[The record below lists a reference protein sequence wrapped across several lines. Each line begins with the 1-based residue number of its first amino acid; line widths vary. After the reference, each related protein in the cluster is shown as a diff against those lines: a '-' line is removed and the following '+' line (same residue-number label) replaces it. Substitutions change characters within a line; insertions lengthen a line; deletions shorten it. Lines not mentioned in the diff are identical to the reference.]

1 MSDSICRR
9 FGPGRLPYA
18 SRRDV
23 GAGIAMA
30 ATGVLAIAIW
40 FVATGLLL
48 VTDAVPALTGG
59 GDLEFAAAFGLLFA
73 PFGVVTSFVVG
84 TLCWRAVDTDA
95 PDPTLGALLGACTAA
110 TGMIGGSLGISLV
123 FTVATLVF
131 GSMALGQLL
140 VFAVVVSV
148 SSLLFSVVFAGWLI
162 VPLGAFGGWY
172 HERAR
177 ATATDGT

>member
-84 TLCWRAVDTDA
+84 TLCWRTVDTDA
-95 PDPTLGALLGACTAA
+95 PNPTLGALLGACTAA
-110 TGMIGGSLGISLV
+110 TGMVGGSLGVSLV
-123 FTVATLVF
+123 FTV
-131 GSMALGQLL
+131 
-140 VFAVVVSV
+140 VVSV
-148 SSLLFSVVFAGWLI
+148 SALLFSAVFAGWLI

>member
-30 ATGVLAIAIW
+30 ATGVLAITIW
-40 FVATGLLL
+40 FVVTGLLL
-48 VTDAVPALTGG
+48 LTDAVPTVTGTN
-59 GDLEFAAAFGLLFA
+59 DLEFAAAYGLLFA

-84 TLCWRAVDTDA
+84 TLCWRAVDADSL
-95 PDPTLGALLGACTAA
+95 DPITGALLGACTAA
-110 TGMIGGSLGISLV
+110 VGMIGGSVGVSLV
-123 FTVATLVF
+123 LTVVSLTTGTL
-131 GSMALGQLL
+131 ALGQLL

-148 SSLLFSVVFAGWLI
+148 SALLFSAVFAGWLI

-172 HERAR
+172 HERTR